1 MPDTVQEVLQAFA
14 RGELVVVTDDED
26 REGEGDL
33 IVAASLCTAEKMSF
47 ISSLMTPTGGR
58 PESLQRSTAA
68 SVWPER
74 SSTPPSLAISGKM
87 WPGRAKS
94 LAPTLG
100 LDSARQQEARSSAEM
115 PVPPSGL

>member
-1 MPDTVQEVLQAFA
+1 MSAI
-14 RGELVVVTDDED
+14 VTC
-26 REGEGDL
+26 L
-33 IVAASLCTAEKMSF
+33 SLCLTANWATCSPFMTLPSSF
-47 ISSLMTPTGGR
+47 ISSLMTPTGGS

-94 LAPTLG
+94 LAPAFG
-100 LDSARQQEARSSAEM
+100 LDRARQQEARSSAEM

>member
-1 MPDTVQEVLQAFA
+1 MSAI
-14 RGELVVVTDDED
+14 VTCF
-26 REGEGDL
+26 
-33 IVAASLCTAEKMSF
+33 SLCLAAKRATCSPFITVPSSF
-47 ISSLMTPTGGR
+47 INSEMTPTGGS

-74 SSTPPSLAISGKM
+74 SSTPPSRAISGKM

-94 LAPTLG
+94 LAPALG
-100 LDSARQQEARSSAEM
+100 LASARQQEARSSAEM